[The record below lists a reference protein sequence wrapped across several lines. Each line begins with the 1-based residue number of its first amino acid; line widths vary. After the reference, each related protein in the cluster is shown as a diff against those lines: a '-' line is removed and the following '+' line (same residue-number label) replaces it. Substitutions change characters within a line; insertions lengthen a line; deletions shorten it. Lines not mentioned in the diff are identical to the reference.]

1 MTLDVDVV
9 RGRCQEIEQS
19 LARLEAIRDAGR
31 EAFLANEDAIDIG
44 CYRLLIAIEAALAL
58 CYHVSA
64 RRLRSVPDDY
74 AGCFE
79 SRGAG
84 WNHSGRS
91 VRAAATDGPI
101 EEPPRSRLLEA
112 GLRPRFRCHRAG
124 PERSPSVLAVSGRF
138 GLSRVTKAAAVRAS
152 QDSVIAAATSAS

>member
-19 LARLEAIRDAGR
+19 LTRLEALRAAGR
-31 EAFLANEDAIDIG
+31 ESFLSDADARDVG

-74 AGCFE
+74 AGCFQSLE
-79 SRGAG
+79 NANIVPTELS
-84 WNHSGRS
+84 
-91 VRAAATDGPI
+91 I
-101 EEPPRSRLLEA
+101 RLQQMA
-112 GLRPRFRCHRAG
+112 RFRNLLVHVYW
-124 PERSPSVLAVSGRF
+124 EIDYGRVF
-138 GLSRVTKAAAVRAS
+138 DVIEHDLDDLRRFSQTVAALV
-152 QDSVIAAATSAS
+152 

>member
-19 LARLEAIRDAGR
+19 LTRLEALRAAGR
-31 EAFLANEDAIDIG
+31 ESFLSDADARDIG

-74 AGCFE
+74 AGCFQSLE
-79 SRGAG
+79 KGNIVPTELS
-84 WNHSGRS
+84 
-91 VRAAATDGPI
+91 I
-101 EEPPRSRLLEA
+101 RLQQMA
-112 GLRPRFRCHRAG
+112 RFRNLLVHVYW
-124 PERSPSVLAVSGRF
+124 EIDYGRVF
-138 GLSRVTKAAAVRAS
+138 DVIEHDLDDLRRFSQTVAALV
-152 QDSVIAAATSAS
+152 

>member
-19 LARLEAIRDAGR
+19 LTRLEALRAAGR
-31 EAFLANEDAIDIG
+31 ESFLSDADARDIG

-74 AGCFE
+74 AGCFQSLE
-79 SRGAG
+79 KGNIVPTELS
-84 WNHSGRS
+84 
-91 VRAAATDGPI
+91 I
-101 EEPPRSRLLEA
+101 RLQQMA
-112 GLRPRFRCHRAG
+112 RFRNLLVHVYW
-124 PERSPSVLAVSGRF
+124 EIDYGRVF
-138 GLSRVTKAAAVRAS
+138 DVIEHDLGDLRRFSQTVAALV
-152 QDSVIAAATSAS
+152 